1 VNNAGKR
8 SQGRGGCKHR
18 LYRLTRI
25 PLAQHHCSSGVFLN
39 RMKELDISRK
49 VYMRIS
55 FPSTLLGFVLL
66 SGLTANSLLAQ
77 DQTTA
82 GVSST
87 PTSDASSTQPHK
99 APDPQR
105 QAKRMARKLGL
116 SSDQTAKI
124 EPILADRD
132 QRVQD
137 VRSNTNL
144 APSDRKAQLH
154 GIARD
159 SNSKIEA
166 ILTDTQRQQ
175 YEQMKQDRR
184 AKRQQ
189 NQSGVPTNS

>member
-1 VNNAGKR
+1 
-8 SQGRGGCKHR
+8 
-18 LYRLTRI
+18 
-25 PLAQHHCSSGVFLN
+25 
-39 RMKELDISRK
+39 
-49 VYMRIS
+49 MRIS

-66 SGLTANSLLAQ
+66 SGLTGNSLLAQ
-77 DQTTA
+77 DQTSA
-82 GVSST
+82 GVAST
-87 PTSDASSTQPHK
+87 PTSNASPTHPHK
-99 APDPQR
+99 APDPQH
-105 QAKRMARKLGL
+105 QAIKMAKKLGL

-124 EPILADRD
+124 EPILADRA
-132 QRVQD
+132 QRVQE

-154 GIARD
+154 GITRD

-189 NQSGVPTNS
+189 AQSGIPTNS

>member
-1 VNNAGKR
+1 M
-8 SQGRGGCKHR
+8 
-18 LYRLTRI
+18 
-25 PLAQHHCSSGVFLN
+25 PAQHRCSSGVFEN
-39 RMKELDISRK
+39 RMKASDIFRK
-49 VYMRIS
+49 VYMRIG
-55 FPSTLLGFVLL
+55 FPSTLLGVVLL
-66 SGLTANSLLAQ
+66 SGLTGSSLLAQ
-77 DQTTA
+77 DQTSA
-82 GVSST
+82 GVTST
-87 PTSDASSTQPHK
+87 HTSVASPSQPHK
-99 APDPQR
+99 APNPQR
-105 QAKRMARKLGL
+105 QAKKMAKKLGL

-184 AKRQQ
+184 AKKQQ
-189 NQSGVPTNS
+189 AQSGFPTNS

>member
-1 VNNAGKR
+1 
-8 SQGRGGCKHR
+8 
-18 LYRLTRI
+18 
-25 PLAQHHCSSGVFLN
+25 
-39 RMKELDISRK
+39 
-49 VYMRIS
+49 
-55 FPSTLLGFVLL
+55 
-66 SGLTANSLLAQ
+66 
-77 DQTTA
+77 
-82 GVSST
+82 
-87 PTSDASSTQPHK
+87 
-99 APDPQR
+99 
-105 QAKRMARKLGL
+105 MARKLGL

-154 GIARD
+154 SIARD

-166 ILTDTQRQQ
+166 VLTDTQRQQ

-189 NQSGVPTNS
+189 GQSGVPTNS

>member
-1 VNNAGKR
+1 
-8 SQGRGGCKHR
+8 
-18 LYRLTRI
+18 
-25 PLAQHHCSSGVFLN
+25 
-39 RMKELDISRK
+39 MKALDISRK

-77 DQTTA
+77 DQPSA
-82 GVSST
+82 GVSPT
-87 PTSDASSTQPHK
+87 PTSNASSTQPHK

-105 QAKRMARKLGL
+105 QAKKMARKLGL

-132 QRVQD
+132 QRLQD

-189 NQSGVPTNS
+189 GQSGVPTNS